1 MNICTK
7 QLLKMIQLRD
17 FRLTTQKENLSKM
30 LFTRKVIRMGN
41 ALIILTE
48 RFSMKMNTKMLRD
61 KNLLFMIKLD
71 KSSVS
76 LK

>member
-17 FRLTTQKENLSKM
+17 FRLTTRKENLSKM

>member
-48 RFSMKMNTKMLRD
+48 RFSMKMNTKKVVD

>member
-17 FRLTTQKENLSKM
+17 FRLTTRKENFFKM